1 MTTVNIKTVAT
12 GRSDLF
18 RVPPDQLHIKEDW
31 NSRNDNDPENEAHI
45 DNLARSIAEVGV
57 KQPLTIYQDA
67 GTFYVSDG
75 HCRLKAVRRAIERG
89 AEIKTVPVQ
98 MEDRYSNE
106 ADRVF
111 SQIVRNSGKPL
122 APLEMARVFKKL
134 LGFGWTVAE
143 ISQKSGINTGWVKD
157 CLELQASAAEIQE
170 MVSTGRVSATLAI
183 ERLKT
188 DGDKA
193 AGTLAKAVATAEAQ
207 GKTRAT
213 KKHIVPYA
221 GKPKTGRER
230 LRELLTDEV
239 KWSTWSGE
247 GGQKEYV
254 ANMTAD
260 QYAEFRSLVG
270 F

>member
-1 MTTVNIKTVAT
+1 MTKVNIKDEAI

-18 RVPPDQLHIKEDW
+18 RMPPDKLHIKEDW
-31 NSRNDNDPENEAHI
+31 NSRNDSDPENEAHVES
-45 DNLARSIAEVGV
+45 LTVSIMEVGV
-57 KQPLTIYQDA
+57 KQPLTIYQDS

-89 AEIKTVPVQ
+89 ADIKAVPVQ
-98 MEDRYSNE
+98 LEERYSDE
-106 ADRVF
+106 ADRIF

-122 APLEMARVFKKL
+122 APFEMGRVFKRL
-134 LGFGWTVAE
+134 LAFGWTVDDIAK
-143 ISQKSGINTGWVKD
+143 KSGINRGWVIEL
-157 CLELQASAAEIQE
+157 LELQASAAEIQE

-183 ERLKT
+183 ESLRK

-193 AGTLAKAVATAEAQ
+193 GEVLTQAVATAQAA

-230 LRELLTDEV
+230 LKELLGKDV
-239 KWSTWSGE
+239 TWSATDGATYTC
-247 GGQKEYV
+247 K
-254 ANMTAD
+254 MTVD
-260 QYAEFRSLVG
+260 QYTEFRSLIG